1 MLIASALHYQLVCV
15 AILATEA
22 APENIELLNSLRN
35 NSQGNGDTRIS
46 LLEKCG
52 LDLCGIAFTANTA
65 PVLVNS
71 FGPIAFCK

>member
-1 MLIASALHYQLVCV
+1 MLASALHYQLVCV

-35 NSQGNGDTRIS
+35 NSQGDGDTRMN
-46 LLEKCG
+46 LLENCG